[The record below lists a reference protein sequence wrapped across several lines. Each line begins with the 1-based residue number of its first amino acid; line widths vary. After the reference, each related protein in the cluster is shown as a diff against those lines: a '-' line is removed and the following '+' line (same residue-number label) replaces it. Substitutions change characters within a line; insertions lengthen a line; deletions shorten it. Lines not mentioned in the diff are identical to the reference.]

1 MQWIDTN
8 HASQGE
14 LQGLFE
20 NPMALFTEEIKDSVG
35 EIERMV
41 QSRGDAAL
49 MALTEK
55 FDGVKLE
62 SLKVSEEAMDEAFV
76 NVSTDLLIALE
87 KAKENIEKYHRKQLR
102 ESFFTREENGGMLGQ
117 MITPLKRVGLYV
129 PGGTAAYPSS
139 VLMNGIP
146 AALAGVKEIV
156 LISPPQ
162 QDGKIHPGVL
172 VAAKLI
178 GITEVYTLGGAQ
190 GIFAMTYGT
199 ESIPKV
205 DKIVGPGNVYVTLA
219 KKMVYGQVDI
229 DMIAGPSEILIIAD
243 KDQNPAFIAADL
255 LSQAE
260 HDPLASAILITPSKA
275 LGEAVLKELEQQQQ
289 NLQRKDITQT
299 ALENQGKIIITE
311 TLEEAFHLSN
321 RFAPEHLELLVEDP
335 MSHLPK
341 VENAGCVFLGPYSPE
356 PLGDYYAGTNHTLPT
371 SGSAKYFSPLS
382 VDDFIKKTSL
392 VYYTK
397 EGLQRARKD
406 IELLADYE
414 GLEAHK
420 KAVSLRFE
428 EDTEDRKI

>member
-8 HASQGE
+8 KTSHKE
-14 LQGLFE
+14 LEGLFE
-20 NPMALFTEEIKDSVG
+20 NPMALFTEDIRNSVE
-35 EIERMV
+35 EIEQLV
-41 QSRGDAAL
+41 KTQGDAAL
-49 MALTEK
+49 LELTKK
-55 FDGVKLE
+55 FDGVALDN
-62 SLKVSEEAMDEAFV
+62 LKVSEEAMDEAFV
-76 NVSTDLLIALE
+76 NVSTELLMALE
-87 KAKENIEKYHRKQLR
+87 KAKENIEAYHRKQLR

-117 MITPLKRVGLYV
+117 MISPLKRVGLYV

-139 VLMNGIP
+139 VLMNAVP
-146 AALAGVKEIV
+146 AVLAGVKEIV

-162 QDGKIHPGVL
+162 KDGGVHPGVL
-172 VAAKLI
+172 VAAKLL
-178 GITEVYTLGGAQ
+178 GITEVYALGGAQ

-243 KDQNPAFIAADL
+243 EDQNPAFIAADL

-260 HDPLASAILITPSKA
+260 HDPLASAILVTPSA
-275 LGEAVLKELEQQQQ
+275 TLGTAVLTELEQQQQ
-289 NLQRKDITQT
+289 DLDRRDITKV
-299 ALENQGKIIITE
+299 ALKNQGKIIITKN
-311 TLEEAFHLSN
+311 LEEAFSLSN
-321 RFAPEHLELLVEDP
+321 RFAPEHLELLVKDP
-335 MSHLPK
+335 ISHLPK
-341 VENAGCVFLGPYSPE
+341 IENAGCVFLGPYSPE

-397 EGLQRARKD
+397 KGLRRARTD

-414 GLEAHK
+414 GLQAHK
-420 KAVSLRFE
+420 NAVSLRFS
-428 EDTEDRKI
+428 EDNPDSE

>member
-1 MQWIDTN
+1 MQWIETKN
-8 HASQGE
+8 ASE
-14 LQGLFE
+14 KDIQGLFE
-20 NPMALFTEEIKDSVG
+20 NPMALFTEEIKASVS
-35 EIERMV
+35 EIEELV
-41 QSRGDAAL
+41 KTRGDAAL
-49 MALTEK
+49 YELTEK
-55 FDGVKLE
+55 FDRVKLE
-62 SLKVSEEAMDEAFV
+62 SLKVSDEAIDQAFID
-76 NVSTDLLIALE
+76 VSSELLKALQ
-87 KAKENIEKYHRKQLR
+87 KAKENIENYHQRQLR
-102 ESFFTREENGGMLGQ
+102 ESFFTREENGGILGQ
-117 MITPLKRVGLYV
+117 MISPLQRVGLYI

-162 QDGKIHPGVL
+162 KDGKIHPGVL
-172 VAAKLI
+172 VAAKLV
-178 GITEVYTLGGAQ
+178 GITEIYTLGGAQ

-205 DKIVGPGNVYVTLA
+205 DKIVGPGNIYVTLA

-229 DMIAGPSEILIIAD
+229 DMIAGPSEILIIAEEG
-243 KDQNPAFIAADL
+243 QNPEFIAADL

-260 HDPLASAILITPSKA
+260 HDTLASAILITPSKA
-275 LGEAVLKELEQQQQ
+275 LGKKVLTALEKQQ
-289 NLQRKDITQT
+289 NDLSRKDITKVS
-299 ALENQGKIIITE
+299 LKNQGKIIITRD
-311 TLEEAFHLSN
+311 LDEAFQLSN
-321 RFAPEHLELLVEDP
+321 RFAPEHLELLLQDP
-335 MSHLPK
+335 MSYLPK
-341 VENAGCVFLGPYSPE
+341 IENAGCVFLGAYSPE

-397 EGLQRARKD
+397 EGLQQAKDD

-420 KAVSLRFE
+420 KAVSIRF
-428 EDTEDRKI
+428 D